1 MKFLLYGKCMNKVVT
16 KIQRRAARQK
26 VIMRKMGLVT
36 RRNDALFDGWSIVHM
51 CTGIA
56 MGWLM
61 APFVALVLMVL
72 WEPFEILILSPVL
85 ARYGI
90 EFGYETLNNSLS
102 DIVFDVIG
110 IVIGAWLLTALIAPP
125 FYLF

>member
-1 MKFLLYGKCMNKVVT
+1 
-16 KIQRRAARQK
+16 
-26 VIMRKMGLVT
+26 
-36 RRNDALFDGWSIVHM
+36 M